1 MLIHRTVQ
9 RTVWSAVIVCAAIAH
24 PRPAAAQEPITLSS
38 VSAMTCTFPI
48 MWLGNWSKAGDAE
61 GAPQK
66 SELVLKYLQIDT
78 SDGTA
83 DVAGFTGNFYI
94 TVRVVPN
101 VSLHLLHMDAAG
113 PVYITTVFN
122 KASHPGK
129 FKAAHSRHEFTD
141 VSLPGFT
148 SRPEQYVGECELT
161 K

>member
-1 MLIHRTVQ
+1 MSIRTAIL
-9 RTVWSAVIVCAAIAH
+9 SAVLFVAAITH
-24 PRPAAAQEPITLSS
+24 PGYALAQEPMTLSS
-38 VSAMTCTFPI
+38 VTAMTCTFPV

-66 SELVLKYLQIDT
+66 SELVLKYSQIDT

-83 DVAGFTGNFYI
+83 EVAGFTGNFFI
-94 TVRVVPN
+94 TVRVVAN
-101 VSLHLLHMDAAG
+101 VALHLMHTDAAG

-122 KASHPGK
+122 KPSHPGK

-148 SRPEQYVGECELT
+148 SRPEQYIGECELT
-161 K
+161 H